1 MLCYALRNEI
11 YKNGRRRHSAWMCAL
26 VCVTFIFSL
35 RLFRRVTLFVVEHH
49 LIFWDALHSLL
60 HSSDQN
66 TTVYKSNGKHETL
79 LSEKKRLNPK
89 IKNKKIKYSRFFAL
103 PAICL
108 YVHAFSLVRLKHTL
122 FHICDGI
129 HSAHCTES
137 GCTTSWIKCAKNDI
151 APINTHNTDYLLVLL
166 LFVLKFYR
174 RKKSTRQTWKLMPS
188 GIQFK
193 LNDSINRSSS
203 SSSF

>member
-1 MLCYALRNEI
+1 MNVCTCLRDS
-11 YKNGRRRHSAWMCAL
+11 YFLSP
-26 VCVTFIFSL
+26 SL
-35 RLFRRVTLFVVEHH
+35 PSCHFFVVEHH
-49 LIFWDALHSLL
+49 LIFRDALHILL

-66 TTVYKSNGKHETL
+66 TTVYKSNRKHEAL

-89 IKNKKIKYSRFFAL
+89 TKTKTKYSLFFAL

-108 YVHAFSLVRLKHTL
+108 YVHAFPLVRLKHTL

-129 HSAHCTES
+129 HYTQCTES

-151 APINTHNTDYLLVLL
+151 APISTHSTDYLLPLVLLLL

-174 RKKSTRQTWKLMPS
+174 RKKSTRQTWKNWCHPEFSLS
-188 GIQFK
+188 
-193 LNDSINRSSS
+193 
-203 SSSF
+203 